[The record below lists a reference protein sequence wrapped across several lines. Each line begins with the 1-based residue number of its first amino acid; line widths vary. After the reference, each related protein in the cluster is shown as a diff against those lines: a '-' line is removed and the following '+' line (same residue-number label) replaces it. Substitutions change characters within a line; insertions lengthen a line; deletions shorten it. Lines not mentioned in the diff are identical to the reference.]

1 MQREAS
7 PIGEGLCTR
16 EFSIMPANL
25 PPQYFEAEQRFREAK
40 TPEDKVEA
48 LEEMLAIMPKHKGTD
63 KLKAMLRERI
73 SKFKDQAQKKKGT
86 AKQKTAYDIEK
97 EGAAQVVII
106 GPPNTG
112 KSSLVKLMTNTSPE
126 VADFP
131 HSTHKPTPGM
141 AQYENIQFQLIDTP
155 PMTRDYTDPALTD
168 LIRRADLVVML
179 LDMTADP
186 ISQLEDSLAIL
197 HSFRIF
203 SNTCPI
209 PGDLKKPPRIKK
221 VLVAVNKL
229 DRPEEEENFQIFMEL
244 TGIQLPCIGLS
255 TRTGRNMMAFLD
267 RIFDLSEIIRVY
279 TKRPGKEP
287 DKTAPFVIP
296 VGSTLTE
303 LAGDIHNDFV
313 HKLKYAKIWGKSV
326 RDGQMVQRDYVM
338 QDGDVVEI
346 YL

>member
-1 MQREAS
+1 MKLAS
-7 PIGEGLCTR
+7 LREGLCS
-16 EFSIMPANL
+16 EEYFIMPANL

-73 SKFKDQAQKKKGT
+73 SKFKDQAQKKKGA
-86 AKQKTAYDIEK
+86 AKQKTPYDIEK
-97 EGAAQVVII
+97 EGAAQVVVI

-112 KSSLVKLMTNTSPE
+112 KSSLVKLITNTSPE

-131 HSTHKPTPGM
+131 HSTHRPTPGM

-155 PMTRDYTDPALTD
+155 PMTRDYTDPVLTD
-168 LIRRADLVVML
+168 LIRRSDIVVIL
-179 LDMTADP
+179 LDITADP
-186 ISQLEDSLAIL
+186 IGQLDDCLAIL

-203 SNTCPI
+203 SEVCPV
-209 PGDLKKPPRIKK
+209 PGDLKKPPKIKTMF
-221 VLVAVNKL
+221 VAVNKM
-229 DRPEEEENFQIFMEL
+229 DRPEDKENFDIFLEL
-244 TGIQLPCIGLS
+244 TGITLPCIGMS
-255 TRTGRNMMAFLD
+255 TRTGRNVMAFLD
-267 RIFDLSEIIRVY
+267 TLYALSGIIRVY

-287 DKTAPFVIP
+287 DRTAPFVIP
-296 VGSTLTE
+296 VGSTLTD

-313 HKLKYAKIWGKSV
+313 NKLKYAKIWGKTV

-346 YL
+346 CI